1 MVSAAIFFLGDPET
15 MGPEATQEN
24 IVMLDV
30 LLQASESGNQ
40 KLITDALEDFEGD
53 LKIVINANVDG
64 VNGIYIEIISL
75 VGL

>member
-1 MVSAAIFFLGDPET
+1 MRPYFFWGYPET